1 MASRHEREMAT
12 IEGRVRFPLTAEG
25 VEQARME
32 LERLAGRLGAR
43 DIDVPSR
50 PSGDPASTSRGKVLF
65 EHLDPAS
72 RGRELLRVL
81 PEGKD
86 HALTPAELASRMAP
100 GPTGEALKPGS
111 VRAVIRNLW
120 RGAEHL
126 KTRGVL
132 DSRVV
137 QRHFDTY
144 HRDGAGRY
152 YLEPGDGRGIPGR

>member
-1 MASRHEREMAT
+1 MAT
-12 IEGRVRFPLTAEG
+12 IEGLVRFPLTAAG
-25 VEQARME
+25 VEQARIE
-32 LERLAGRLGAR
+32 LEGLASRLVAR
-43 DIDVPSR
+43 DVSAPSR
-50 PSGDPASTSRGKVLF
+50 AGDDAAPTSRGKVLF
-65 EHLDPAS
+65 DHLDPTS
-72 RGRELLRVL
+72 RGRELLQLL

-86 HALTPAELASRMAP
+86 RALTPAELASRMAP
-100 GPTGEALKPGS
+100 ASTGEPLKPGS

-126 KTRGVL
+126 KARGVL

-137 QRHFDTY
+137 QRHFEDY